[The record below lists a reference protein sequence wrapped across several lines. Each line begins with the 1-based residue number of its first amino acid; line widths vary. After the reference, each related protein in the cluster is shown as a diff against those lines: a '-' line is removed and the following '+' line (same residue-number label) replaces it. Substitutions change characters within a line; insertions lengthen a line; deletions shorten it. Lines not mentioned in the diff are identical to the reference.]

1 MHSEPTKVLFIGATG
16 YIGGSI
22 LVAFSQKH
30 PEFCYAALVRNP
42 GDNTAIEKLDV
53 RIIQG
58 STSDIRLIESEVSE
72 HDIIV
77 NCANAD
83 DLSLA
88 KAIVDGLSRRVAGSG
103 KKGTRKPM
111 YIHTSGTGV
120 VKDQPTG
127 AFQGGKIYD
136 DDNEEDIR
144 SIGPNQPHRNVDL
157 LIFNAGDTGAIETY
171 IIAPSTIY
179 GTGRGPVR
187 NSTSRYQLAPHPT
200 KLYAVIHKMALPLQ
214 VNGMIRIALKE
225 KEVLR
230 VGAGTNEWNN
240 VHIDDLMDL
249 YTLVLD
255 LALSDTRIP
264 NSSYARFF
272 WGSAH
277 THVWGEVAKDLAV
290 FMYRKG
296 LVDSDEVKSVTVSEY
311 PELIGV
317 ATNSRTVA
325 NRGLRVLG
333 WKPTGRS
340 LKETLE
346 EEIDLTLS
354 QTLR

>member
-1 MHSEPTKVLFIGATG
+1 MHGEPTKVLFIGATG

-127 AFQGGKIYD
+127 AFQDGKIYD

-187 NSTSRYQLAPHPT
+187 NISQ
-200 KLYAVIHKMALPLQ
+200 Q